1 MGITISHRM
10 REVAIVGAGEL
21 GGLVAHTLVRRNA
34 VDLVRLIDD
43 NGRVAE
49 GKALDISQAAPV
61 EGFAGTVAGS
71 ADLSGAAGADIVVIA
86 DRVGRPATPGGPGI
100 KDWHEEEALTLVRQ
114 LNAIAP
120 RALFLCSAV
129 SHRELVERSVRE
141 LHIPRSRIVGSASEA
156 FVAAAT
162 AIVALELDVSPRDV
176 TLSILGVPP
185 HQIVIAWEH
194 AAVAGFA
201 LTGMMSEPTR
211 RQLTRRIFALWPVG
225 PYALASAACKVVEAM
240 SGQSRRPVTCF
251 VAPDDQAGVR
261 ARAAALPVR
270 LGSSGIVEVMMP
282 ALSVVER
289 VALDN
294 AILL

>member
-10 REVAIVGAGEL
+10 GEVAIVGAGEL
-21 GGLVAHTLVRRNA
+21 GGLVAHALARRNA
-34 VDLVRLIDD
+34 AGVVRLIDGA
-43 NGRVAE
+43 GRVAE

-61 EGFAGTVAGS
+61 EGFAGTIAGS
-71 ADLSGAAGADIVVIA
+71 TDLSAAAGAAIVVIA
-86 DRVGRPATPGGPGI
+86 DRAGGPG
-100 KDWHEEEALTLVRQ
+100 KPGGNVWQSEDDLTLVRQ

-120 RALFLCSAV
+120 RALFLCAGV

-141 LHIPRSRIVGSASEA
+141 LHIPRTRILGSASEA
-156 FVAAAT
+156 FVAAAA
-162 AIVALELDVSPRDV
+162 AIVALELDVSPQDV
-176 TLSILGVPP
+176 TLAILGVPP

-201 LTGMMSEPTR
+201 LTGMLSEPIR
-211 RQLTRRIFALWPVG
+211 RQLTRRIGALWPVG
-225 PYALASAACKVVEAM
+225 PQALASAACKVVDAM
-240 SGQSRRPVTCF
+240 SGNSRRPVTCF

-270 LGSSGIVEVMMP
+270 LGSSGIIEVMMP
-282 ALSVVER
+282 ALSVAER

-294 AILL
+294 AMLL

>member
-1 MGITISHRM
+1 M

-21 GGLVAHTLVRRNA
+21 GGLVAHALVRRNA
-34 VDLVRLIDD
+34 ADLVRLIDD
-43 NGRVAE
+43 HGRVAE
-49 GKALDISQAAPV
+49 GKALDIGQAAPV
-61 EGFAGTVAGS
+61 EGFAGSVAGS
-71 ADLSGAAGADIVVIA
+71 TDLSTAAGAGVVVIA
-86 DRVGRPATPGGPGI
+86 DRVGGPGSTGNPGNPGN
-100 KDWHEEEALTLVRQ
+100 DVWQGEEALTLVRQ

-120 RALFLCSAV
+120 RALLLCAGLT
-129 SHRELVERSVRE
+129 HRELVEHSVRE
-141 LHIPRSRIVGSASEA
+141 LHIPRSRILGSASEA

-185 HQIVIAWEH
+185 HHIVIAWEH

-201 LTGMMSEPTR
+201 LTGMMTEPIR
-211 RQLTRRIFALWPVG
+211 RQLTRRIGALWPVG
-225 PYALASAACKVVEAM
+225 PYALAAAACKVVDAM
-240 SGQSRRPVTCF
+240 SGNSRRPVTCF

-282 ALSVVER
+282 ALSVAER

-294 AILL
+294 AMML

>member
-1 MGITISHRM
+1 M

-21 GGLVAHTLVRRNA
+21 GSLVAHALARRNA
-34 VDLVRLIDD
+34 ADFVRLIDA

-61 EGFAGTVAGS
+61 EGFACTVAGS
-71 ADLSGAAGADIVVIA
+71 TDVSAAAGAGVVVIA
-86 DRVGRPATPGGPGI
+86 DRAGSPGSPANEAWQG
-100 KDWHEEEALTLVRQ
+100 EEGLTLVRQ

-120 RALFLCSAV
+120 RALFLCSGV
-129 SHRELVERSVRE
+129 SHRELVEQSVRE
-141 LHIPRSRIVGSASEA
+141 LHIPRSRILGSASEA

-176 TLSILGVPP
+176 TLAILGVPP
-185 HQIVIAWEH
+185 HHIVIAWEH

-201 LTGMMSEPTR
+201 LTAMTSEPIR
-211 RQLTRRIFALWPVG
+211 RQLTRRIGALWPVG

-240 SGQSRRPVTCF
+240 TGDSRRPVTCF

-270 LGSSGIVEVMMP
+270 LGSSGIVEVVIP
-282 ALSVVER
+282 ALSAVER

-294 AILL
+294 AMML

>member
-1 MGITISHRM
+1 M

-21 GGLVAHTLVRRNA
+21 GGLTAHALVRRNTA
-34 VDLVRLIDD
+34 DLVRLIDD
-43 NGRVAE
+43 SGRVAA
-49 GKALDISQAAPV
+49 GKALDINQAAPV

-71 ADLSGAAGADIVVIA
+71 TDLSAAAGAGVVVIA
-86 DRVGRPATPGGPGI
+86 DRAGRPGNPGDPGDDAWQGD
-100 KDWHEEEALTLVRQ
+100 KGLMLVRQ

-120 RALFLCSAV
+120 RALFLCSGV

-141 LHIPRSRIVGSASEA
+141 LHIPRSRILGSASEA

-162 AIVALELDVSPRDV
+162 AMVALEIDVSPRDV
-176 TLSILGVPP
+176 ALPILGVPP

-201 LTGMMSEPTR
+201 LTGMISEPIR
-211 RQLTRRIFALWPVG
+211 RQLTRRIGALWPVG
-225 PYALASAACKVVEAM
+225 PYALASAVCKVSDAI
-240 SGQSRRPVTCF
+240 SGNSRRTVTCF
-251 VAPDDQAGVR
+251 VGPDDQAGVR
-261 ARAAALPVR
+261 TRAAALPVR
-270 LGSSGIVEVMMP
+270 LGPTGIVEVMMP

-294 AILL
+294 ALMR